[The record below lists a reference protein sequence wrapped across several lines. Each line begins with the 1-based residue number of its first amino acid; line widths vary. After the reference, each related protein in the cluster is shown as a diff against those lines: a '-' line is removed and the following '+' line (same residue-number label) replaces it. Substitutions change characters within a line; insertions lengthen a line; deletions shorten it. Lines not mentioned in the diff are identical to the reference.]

1 MKEKQTACVL
11 LFLMAIGMG
20 YGMKKFHANLVTR
33 QAEARA
39 AEEEAASSENMRDNA
54 RNQLV
59 VLKGRTQGLR
69 DYFDQWLPYLG
80 SAGAVSKE
88 EQKIF
93 DLIKSAQIFA
103 SSQRTEVVAASS
115 NKEAFIPKKLSA
127 HLVIQDD
134 YTKAMNWIGSLE
146 EALPSCRIATMKM
159 TRGVSR
165 NDVKVEVTIDFPL
178 IASGNG

>member
-1 MKEKQTACVL
+1 
-11 LFLMAIGMG
+11 
-20 YGMKKFHANLVTR
+20 
-33 QAEARA
+33 
-39 AEEEAASSENMRDNA
+39 
-54 RNQLV
+54 
-59 VLKGRTQGLR
+59 
-69 DYFDQWLPYLG
+69 LPYLG